1 MVTRVKSPQTSAQ
14 AFGRGLADQLSR
26 ILPGVANMGQAQ
38 AQQNALNEYGDY
50 LESIGLDRNIMNQPD
65 FIQKEAIKQALK
77 PKTAMQSLASY
88 FTGGPSPA
96 SAQNEIRQAVEGAK
110 PKFNEVSKEEADRL
124 RAEGYNIPLPNGP
137 TSLGQRLGSFGTGLL
152 EGAGSISQPFL
163 PQTLVSGGLGLTN
176 LLGKAFGAEEN
187 IVPSY
192 ENLQESGRN
201 FTQGLVDKIIQS
213 AGSKEM
219 GEFYNKAKENF
230 PIPEPLEKISGII
243 PPTASQVIELGK
255 ELLKGTGLEKYVIPQ
270 TTTQQDWEK
279 YGNVMSLL
287 SNPTKAFAKGG
298 TVGAIKNIARAA
310 GFTLGGDVA
319 GWMTEHA
326 TGSKNAGDLVRNG
339 TWIFANLF
347 PGTLSKI
354 AGDKYAKVDE
364 LLDQATNKGVTVNLS
379 KAESELGKLSNQ
391 IKQLAPGEAK
401 TWLENELFLARDIAD
416 KNNFAPK
423 AFNSYLKDLGDR
435 LYNAPDQAKGLG
447 KNIDSIMTDSLY
459 GTLNQTAKGGA
470 ELLKDAD
477 RIYKSS
483 KDVAKWGKNLKDSIT
498 GNLMIGPAILMSGG
512 YKKLLSLGAGAIAGK
527 YVSKMLGDP
536 AVRSIM
542 HQLFKASAA
551 NNTALTDK
559 LMKKLDQRTKQLDP
573 KSYKELGSILNAR

>member
-1 MVTRVKSPQTSAQ
+1 MVTRIKSTGNTAQ
-14 AFGRGLADQLSR
+14 AFGRGLADQISR
-26 ILPGVANMGQAQ
+26 ILPGVANTGQAK

-65 FIQKEAIKQALK
+65 FIQKEAIKKALK
-77 PKTAMQSLASY
+77 PKTAMESLASY

-96 SAQNEIRQAVEGAK
+96 SQNNQLRQVVEGAQ
-110 PKFNEVSKEEADRL
+110 PKLNEISKEEAEQL
-124 RAEGYNIPLPNGP
+124 RAMGYDVPLPNGP
-137 TSLGQRLGSFGTGLL
+137 TSFGQRLGSFGTGLL
-152 EGAGSISQPFL
+152 EGGASISKPFL
-163 PQTLVSGGLGLTN
+163 PQTLASGGLGLAN
-176 LLGKAFGAEEN
+176 LLGKAFGAEGN
-187 IVPSY
+187 IAPTY
-192 ENLQESGRN
+192 EELQEKFPSIYNPQIEEALAQYIG
-201 FTQGLVDKIIQS
+201 K
-213 AGSKEM
+213 SKEELP
-219 GEFYNKAKENF
+219 GPKEALF
-230 PIPEPLEKISGII
+230 KPF
-243 PPTASQVIELGK
+243 PTASQVAEKGK
-255 ELLKGTGLEKYVIPQ
+255 EFVKDTPLEKYVNPQ

-287 SNPTKAFAKGG
+287 ANPTKAFAQGG

-310 GFTLGGDVA
+310 GFTVGGDLA

-326 TGSKNAGDLVRNG
+326 TGSKTAGDLVRNG

-347 PGTLSKI
+347 PGSLSKI
-354 AGDKYAKVDE
+354 AGDKYKQVDN
-364 LLDQATNKGVTVNLS
+364 LLS
-379 KAESELGKLSNQ
+379 KAETQGLTVNLTKAEEQLANLNKKVN
-391 IKQLAPGEAK
+391 QLAPGEAK
-401 TWLENELFLARDIAD
+401 TWLQNEMFLARDIAD
-416 KNNFAPK
+416 KNNFGPQ
-423 AFNSYLKDLGDR
+423 AFNSYLKDLGER
-435 LYNAPDQAKGLG
+435 LYNAPDQAKVIGRD
-447 KNIDSIMTDSLY
+447 IDSIMTGSLY
-459 GTLNQTAKGGA
+459 NTLDNVSKNGSQ
-470 ELLKDAD
+470 LLKDAD

-483 KDVAKWGKNLKDSIT
+483 KDVSKWGKNLKDSIT

-559 LMKKLDQRTKQLDP
+559 LMKKLDARTKQLDP